1 MIFVDNEGTTDPQ
14 INLAIE
20 EYLLQRVI
28 LPDDILLF
36 YINEPSIIIGRNQN
50 TIEEINQPVVMERGL
65 KVVRRLSG
73 GGAVYHDLNNLNFSF
88 IMRGANEEIANF
100 KKFTAPVVRA
110 LVEMGVPAE
119 MSGRNDILV
128 DGRKVSGNASYRT
141 SKGLVSHG
149 TLLFNSDLGHLTD
162 ALRVKPGKIESK
174 GIKSVRS
181 RVANISEFLPAPLTV
196 LEFRQKLL
204 ESIFQGSDPI
214 PQYRLAEADWQEIN
228 RLSVDRYQTWEWNYG
243 HSPLFNIQ
251 KTRRFTSGEIDAR
264 IEVHQGLIAAI
275 RFFGDFFGQEDI
287 GQVEQKLIGVRYEPK
302 SLESALADLDLSR
315 FVAGVDRQEFL
326 AFLTE

>member
-1 MIFVDNEGTTDPQ
+1 MIFIDNESVTDPR
-14 INLAIE
+14 INLAVE
-20 EYLLQRVI
+20 EYILQQIV

-50 TIEEINQPVVMERGL
+50 TIEEINQDVVEKRGI

-73 GGAVYHDLNNLNFSF
+73 GGAVYHDLGNLCFSF
-88 IMRGANEEIANF
+88 TMRSGTEEIANF

-141 SKGLVSHG
+141 SKGMVSHG
-149 TLLFNSDLGHLTD
+149 TLLFKSDLDHLSD

-181 RVANISEFLPAPLTV
+181 RVANISEFLPGSMTV
-196 LEFRQKLL
+196 LEFREKLL
-204 ESIFQGSDPI
+204 QGIFAGCDPI
-214 PQYRLAEADWQEIN
+214 PQYHLTESDWEGIHT
-228 RLSVDRYQTWEWNYG
+228 LSRDRYQTWDWNYG
-243 HSPLFNIQ
+243 RSPLFNIQ
-251 KTRRFTSGEIDAR
+251 KTHRFSSGEVDAR
-264 IEVHQGLIAAI
+264 IEVHQGMITTI

-287 GQVEQKLIGVRYEPK
+287 GELERNLRGVRYDK
-302 SLESALADLDLSR
+302 NSIQHFLSTVDLNR
-315 FVAGVDRQEFL
+315 FLAGVDNHEFL
-326 AFLTE
+326 DFLV